1 MFTLAGSTWL
11 CCLLLSITRLWQHP
25 GSPVPAQRGAVFG
38 LAPWDQLAPRHQ
50 SMLYLRAAFGV
61 HKVLWGSSLHLSLRS
76 GILFFIHK
84 IMSDSATPWTVAYQT
99 ALSVGFSR
107 QEYCSGLPF
116 PSPGDLPDPGIS
128 STSPAWAGKF
138 FTTEPP
144 RKPQI
149 RFICI
154 LKPVLKLRRNLR
166 FKEIKYFP
174 KFTQLCRKRSK
185 PMA

>member
-138 FTTEPP
+138 FTTEPF
-144 RKPQI
+144 KN
-149 RFICI
+149 FI
-154 LKPVLKLRRNLR
+154 
-166 FKEIKYFP
+166 
-174 KFTQLCRKRSK
+174 
-185 PMA
+185 